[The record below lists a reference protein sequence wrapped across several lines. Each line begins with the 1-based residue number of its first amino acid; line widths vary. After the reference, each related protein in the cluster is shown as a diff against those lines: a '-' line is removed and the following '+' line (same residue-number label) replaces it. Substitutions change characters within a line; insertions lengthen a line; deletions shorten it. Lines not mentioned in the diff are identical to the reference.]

1 MAPWSGSLTTM
12 APSFTLTCLLLLRSC
27 IESVGLFL
35 MSFDPEPRVDGS
47 SAGAAGAAVADAAPG
62 GGCAATL
69 PSPSLPSRSAA
80 AAAPAGG
87 GCAGGAVAVAAE
99 DATLPLLLSRRARW
113 ESLLAW
119 IASPRAVAGSTG
131 TAFTFAISSP
141 TELAVLVSLEV
152 VAHRS

>member
-1 MAPWSGSLTTM
+1 
-12 APSFTLTCLLLLRSC
+12 
-27 IESVGLFL
+27 

-47 SAGAAGAAVADAAPG
+47 SAGAAGAAVADAAPAG
-62 GGCAATL
+62 GDCAGGAVAVAAEDATL
-69 PSPSLPSRSAA
+69 PSPSLSSRSAA